1 MPKALVTGAGIRVGK
16 AIALRLAESGFDL
29 ILHANRSLEPLE
41 QVAQECRNMGRE
53 VLVLGGDLSNR
64 ADRQSWIDK
73 VHAQTDVLD
82 VLVNNAAIYE
92 TLPFGQISYEDWDR
106 MLGVNLEAPFFITQ
120 GLCRC

>member
-1 MPKALVTGAGIRVGK
+1 
-16 AIALRLAESGFDL
+16 
-29 ILHANRSLEPLE
+29 
-41 QVAQECRNMGRE
+41 MGRE

-64 ADRQSWIDK
+64 ADRQAWIDK

-120 GLCRC
+120 GLLPLLKASTHASVINITDSGLDWPGPE